1 MRHLCRGYVGIHS
14 SGFRDFLLKPE
25 LLRAIVD
32 SGFEHPSEGQ
42 WFFSF
47 EGYLHALHN
56 DFRGVTVFLVV
67 NFKYILQFNMSVFLK
82 QYWEWMLSAKQ
93 SQEWGKL
100 QYLCYQHF
108 NRLNLLVVKSPRLC
122 FVILVNWHTR

>member
-1 MRHLCRGYVGIHS
+1 MGIHS

-42 WFFSF
+42 WFFSS
-47 EGYLHALHN
+47 EGYLHGLLN
-56 DFRGVTVFLVV
+56 DFRGVKIFLVA

-82 QYWEWMLSAKQ
+82 QYWEWMLFAKQ
-93 SQEWGKL
+93 SQEWAKL
-100 QYLCYQHF
+100 QYLCFRLF
-108 NRLNLLVVKSPRLC
+108 NRLNLSVVKLQHLC
-122 FVILVNWHTR
+122 FVIHVN